1 MNTNS
6 ILSSVNTTKQ
16 TSNSFFKTSNVDKT
30 KSDDFENFMA
40 SQKSSTQ
47 TNTNKKTE
55 IIKEKD
61 LTQKLYDDIIFLLT
75 TNISNEELKL
85 IKERLAQIKKMKE
98 DGKSDDEIQAALKQ
112 LAKEIEEIRKN
123 RISVVVEKTDD
134 NTKPT
139 NEISD
144 LNKVVTNIKDMFQ
157 EIQESLK
164 NKNRKIQMQISSTN
178 SSIYSAVSSS
188 QTTNNTQNTNSSFN
202 TLVNNS
208 NQETT
213 TTSSTNKVYKKI
225 NDFLDAHNGYSSL
238 SPTDEK
244 IFREILSDNKLTKE
258 EADTLSYEQVER
270 ISKLLTLSNLT
281 TEEFNN
287 SPVVL
292 RGVDLTATTKTGNR
306 QFNEA
311 YYNTKKELPTN
322 EQKHILEKEVGNNLA
337 QLYSGKELRPTF
349 TEPSYLPNAWEYQ
362 NMNTDF
368 RKFIK
373 DVINHHN
380 SMIANPNV
388 ASGCKEQLKD
398 VLDVYDI
405 LEKNYNQVLSK
416 TKYA

>member
-244 IFREILSDNKLTKE
+244 IFRDILSDNKLTKE

-270 ISKLLTLSNLT
+270 IAKLLTLSRCSGDEWKKT
-281 TEEFNN
+281 A
-287 SPVVL
+287 PVVFSD
-292 RGVDLTATTKTGNR
+292 VDLIATTKTSNR

-311 YYNTKKELPTN
+311 YYNTMKELPD
-322 EQKHILEKEVGNNLA
+322 EQKGILEREVDTNLA
-337 QLYSGKELRPTF
+337 QLSIGKELRPTF

-362 NMNTDF
+362 NMNADF

-398 VLDVYDI
+398 VLDVYNV
-405 LEKNYNQVLSK
+405 LGKNYNQVLSK
-416 TKYA
+416 TKYV